1 MNDLIAKTVADS
13 HWLIHKQQRRRLKP
27 AKQKKNAEKRE
38 SNKMNACSVSIG
50 VAVNLMSAYWIA
62 FYMCILLYVW
72 LNFFSSCSLVCFALI
87 LFSFICTYAIT
98 TVSNRFSIRS
108 RIAVCYVLQYSRAS
122 KIILIEFS
130 LEMSWSSHENSINFP
145 GKFCETKSN
154 IIIQK
159 IRRLVVVH

>member
-27 AKQKKNAEKRE
+27 AKQKRMQKKE
-38 SNKMNACSVSIG
+38 SPTKWMHA
-50 VAVNLMSAYWIA
+50 AYQLEWQLTWCRHIA

-72 LNFFSSCSLVCFALI
+72 LNSFSSYSLVCFALI

-122 KIILIEFS
+122 KIILIKFS

-145 GKFCETKSN
+145 GKFLQNQIKHNNQT
-154 IIIQK
+154 QK
-159 IRRLVVVH
+159 IRRLVVV